1 MATSATKLQVTK
13 ISQLENEYQIISSS
27 KPSWDGAMLS
37 SKRCNTR
44 NNTWCTTSQKIHIL
58 LLQQT
63 VSPFLWMKYGGW
75 LTKTSWKPLLQP
87 TSEPHVRPRHGSVLV
102 VKAQITA
109 RCPESKTWVIKTAW
123 ILIIP
128 EFSGWQAGKKTN
140 SIWTTPPTICVQ
152 LFFIWRQFF
161 TTYAFFSKKKTIS
174 TVVQMFGNP
183 FGGLYVY
190 DVIWFIR
197 YYRLGCIPVPQCRE
211 VWQLIWR
218 TLDMLQMGKYT
229 CFASPCSGRIA
240 CVHLVFALG
249 SVHHCLTSMC
259 HPYTS
264 CGMMEYTQWS
274 LFSYTSRSIQ
284 NVGWFH
290 SLHLW

>member
-1 MATSATKLQVTK
+1 MHNVSKNTHPTSAANSIP
-13 ISQLENEYQIISSS
+13 ISVDEIWGMAHKNIMKTTPAADLRASCQTSPRVRPCCQSSNHSSMPWVKNLSYQNCMDSHHPRIF
-27 KPSWDGAMLS
+27 G
-37 SKRCNTR
+37 
-44 NNTWCTTSQKIHIL
+44 
-58 LLQQT
+58 
-63 VSPFLWMKYGGW
+63 V
-75 LTKTSWKPLLQP
+75 TSWEKDEQ
-87 TSEPHVRPRHGSVLV
+87 HM
-102 VKAQITA
+102 
-109 RCPESKTWVIKTAW
+109 
-123 ILIIP
+123 
-128 EFSGWQAGKKTN
+128 N
-140 SIWTTPPTICVQ
+140 D
-152 LFFIWRQFF
+152 
-161 TTYAFFSKKKTIS
+161 TTYDLCTIVLHLEAVFHHLCFFFKKKTIS

>member
-1 MATSATKLQVTK
+1 MHNVSKL
-13 ISQLENEYQIISSS
+13 
-27 KPSWDGAMLS
+27 
-37 SKRCNTR
+37 
-44 NNTWCTTSQKIHIL
+44 HIL

-63 VSPFLWMKYGGW
+63 VSPFLSMKYGGW
-75 LTKTSWKPLLQP
+75 LTKTSWKTL
-87 TSEPHVRPRHGSVLV
+87 R
-102 VKAQITA
+102 
-109 RCPESKTWVIKTAW
+109 SKTSKSLHVNLATKRPCCQSSNHSLMPWVKNLSYQNCMDSHHPRIFGVTSWEKD
-123 ILIIP
+123 
-128 EFSGWQAGKKTN
+128 EQHMN
-140 SIWTTPPTICVQ
+140 D
-152 LFFIWRQFF
+152 
-161 TTYAFFSKKKTIS
+161 TTYDLCTIVLHLEAVFHHLCFFFKKKTIS
-174 TVVQMFGNP
+174 TVVQMFGNL

-229 CFASPCSGRIA
+229 CFASPSSGRIA

-264 CGMMEYTQWS
+264 RGMMEYTQWS